1 MAFSL
6 RNYVNNYFKKKKTFS
21 IITDFLFVAF
31 IILLIIPGT
40 RKEVSAFFIRMV
52 SLPPSELSTNEQFTI
67 NDQSLNWQFY
77 DLSGNTVTLSSLN
90 NKPVFLNF
98 WATWCPP
105 CIGELPGIAD
115 LYTDYRD
122 KVHFVLVSNEGAEKV
137 IDFAKK
143 HAYEDLPF
151 YIYRTTPTDFAT
163 QSIPATFLISKEG
176 KVVINKKGAARWN
189 SGKMKKIIDG
199 LLQE

>member
-6 RNYVNNYFKKKKTFS
+6 RNYVNNYFKKKKIFS
-21 IITDFLFVAF
+21 IVTDFLFVIF
-31 IILLIIPGT
+31 IVLLIIPGT
-40 RKEVSAFFIRMV
+40 RKEVSSFFIRMV
-52 SLPPSELSTNEQFTI
+52 SLPPSELSSDDQFII
-67 NDQSLNWQFY
+67 NNPSRNWQFY
-77 DLSGNTVTLSSLN
+77 DLNGNTISLSTLN
-90 NKPVFLNF
+90 DKPVFLNF

-115 LYTDYRD
+115 LHTEYKD
-122 KVHFVLVSNEGAEKV
+122 KIHFVLVSNEPPDKV
-137 IDFAKK
+137 NDFAKK
-143 HAYEDLPF
+143 HGYEDLSF
-151 YIYRTTPTDFAT
+151 YIHTNTPSDFAT